1 MNVIHNIHC
10 NFKIITQSQ
19 CVNAFFLFNL
29 SKNKHDKIMCCFV
42 GYTVESMWKYAM
54 CSIEFQIHMHLWLYS
69 LKVISPECRI
79 YALVNRLSIGSDNDF
94 SSIRRQDII

>member
-19 CVNAFFLFNL
+19 CVNAFLFNL
-29 SKNKHDKIMCCFV
+29 SKNKYEKIMCCFV
-42 GYTVESMWKYAM
+42 GYTVESM

-69 LKVISPECRI
+69 LKVISP
-79 YALVNRLSIGSDNDF
+79 
-94 SSIRRQDII
+94 